1 MHQEKEEVL
10 AFAREAKAPNTK
22 RAYQADWNDFAAF
35 CRSRNNVS
43 LPADPDVVAL
53 YLRHEAE
60 KVKLKMTTVARRI
73 AAITEKHRENGFVS
87 PADQW
92 VVRNT
97 LKRLRRE
104 LGSPARGKAPLLTAD
119 LQKIVQIIPSTR
131 AGTRDKAVL
140 LLGFAGAMRRSELVG
155 LDVADLALA
164 PEGLVLSVNQSKTDQ
179 VHQGRKIGIPY
190 GKIEA
195 TCPVQAVLRWLD
207 ESKISD
213 GPLFRAVNK
222 HGHVRMTR
230 LTDQI
235 IADIVKKY
243 VGAIGKYTTKFSGHS
258 LRAGF
263 ITSADMAGV
272 PERAIQE
279 QSGHRSI
286 LVLRRYIRDA
296 SIFRANAAGKVGL

>member
-1 MHQEKEEVL
+1 M
-10 AFAREAKAPNTK
+10 
-22 RAYQADWNDFAAF
+22 AF
-35 CRSRNNVS
+35 CVARGKST
-43 LPADPDVVAL
+43 LPADPDVVAM
-53 YLRHEAE
+53 YLRHTAE
-60 KVKLKMTTVARRI
+60 KRRLKMTTVARRI
-73 AAITEKHRENGFVS
+73 AAIAEKHQEIGLVS

-104 LGSPARGKAPLLTAD
+104 LGAPARGKSPLLTGD
-119 LQKIVQIIPSTR
+119 LQRIVQVIPSTL
-131 AGTRDKAVL
+131 AGARDKAVL

-155 LDVADLALA
+155 LNIPDLALA

-179 VHQGRKIGIPY
+179 MHQGRKIGIPY
-190 GKIEA
+190 GKSEA
-195 TCPVQAVLRWLD
+195 TCPVRAVLRWLD
-207 ESKISD
+207 ESKID
-213 GPLFRAVNK
+213 GGPLFRAVNK

-235 IADIVKKY
+235 VADIVKKY
-243 VGAIGKYTTKFSGHS
+243 VRAIGKYATKFSGHS

-296 SIFRANAAGKVGL
+296 SIFRANAAAKVGL